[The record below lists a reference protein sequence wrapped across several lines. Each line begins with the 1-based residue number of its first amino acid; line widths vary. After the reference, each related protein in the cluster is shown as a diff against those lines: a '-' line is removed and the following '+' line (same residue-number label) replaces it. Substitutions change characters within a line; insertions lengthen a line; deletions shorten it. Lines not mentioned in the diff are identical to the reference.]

1 MLFDLIG
8 EMFEQA
14 KQGWHRHKMLRTERG
29 NKQHFPNG
37 RIDSPNGKKTLS
49 NEMEGGVKQGIDFI
63 IG

>member
-14 KQGWHRHKMLRTERG
+14 KPGWHRHKMLRTEEE

-37 RIDSPNGKKTLS
+37 GIFSPNGRKSLS
-49 NEMEGGVKQGIDFI
+49 NEMEGGVKKAGRP
-63 IG
+63 